1 MKGVEAA
8 REVRRFAL
16 RTKIVLF
23 SVLDSPQIIEIAKKA
38 GADAYVLKSAA
49 VKDLNV
55 TAKRLLQPVGHSGTG
70 RPGTS

>member
-8 REVRRFAL
+8 REVCRFAL

-49 VKDLNV
+49 DKDLNV
-55 TAKRLLQPVGHSGTG
+55 TVKRLLQPVGHIGTG
-70 RPGTS
+70 RQGTN